1 VRYAALKATEYQC
14 TVDCLS
20 LDSKHISLPMHELKF
35 PVHILAAHARNI
47 LCGPSIFSQH
57 SGVHVLGLAL
67 LRHLSM
73 IWVQARQ
80 ITSLPLIYITLLG
93 LHTLFLEVYDQK
105 DITGEEKKETI
116 VSPYKKDMHHCSASA
131 ESHLP
136 RELPSQSERCA
147 VQANLETED
156 HHCKTDSY
164 YPENDGQAEGEETD
178 KGHEKHESPIDS
190 WRRILATRMYNVTW
204 IVQIS
209 VRLAKQQAPSLFSP
223 LLSFA

>member
-1 VRYAALKATEYQC
+1 MRYAALKATEYQC

-93 LHTLFLEVYDQK
+93 LHTLFLEVHDKK
-105 DITGEEKKETI
+105 DTTGEEKKDTVEDM
-116 VSPYKKDMHHCSASA
+116 KK
-131 ESHLP
+131 
-136 RELPSQSERCA
+136 
-147 VQANLETED
+147 
-156 HHCKTDSY
+156 K
-164 YPENDGQAEGEETD
+164 
-178 KGHEKHESPIDS
+178 I
-190 WRRILATRMYNVTW
+190 AT
-204 IVQIS
+204 Q
-209 VRLAKQQAPSLFSP
+209 
-223 LLSFA
+223 